1 MPVRLSTSAAVDDLL
16 LQRISRL
23 LATAGGMVTR
33 ICEGRFGITRREWRM
48 LAFLAKEQGIPPSQL
63 AERAQLDRARTS
75 RAITSLVGKQ
85 LVAREPK
92 PGNRREAI
100 LTVTAEGRQVYD
112 TMLPL
117 AVAINHR
124 LVAALAPHDAERL
137 DRMLDQLQACA
148 DDMLAHSDLPKARRG
163 QRDGRKEGLAFT
175 ADSRSRRA
183 AREAE

>member
-1 MPVRLSTSAAVDDLL
+1 MRSRLSSSAAVDDLL
-16 LQRISRL
+16 LQRVSLL

-48 LAFLAKEQGIPPSQL
+48 LAFLAKEPGIPPSQL
-63 AERAQLDRARTS
+63 ARRAQLDRARTS

-85 LVAREPK
+85 LVARAPK

-100 LTVTAEGRQVYD
+100 LTITDNGRQVYD

-124 LVAALAPHDAERL
+124 LVAALAPQDAERL
-137 DRMLDQLQACA
+137 DHMLDQLQACA
-148 DDMLAHSDLPKARRG
+148 DEMLASADLPKAHRG
-163 QRDGRKEGLAFT
+163 RAGAKPELSQAPRGRVAL
-175 ADSRSRRA
+175 
-183 AREAE
+183 